1 MVIYWNMLESPSYRM
16 SCVMFGWFFFFV
28 WSFTPHS
35 RSDFHSYGDH
45 NVPDPVWHITSPRIY
60 MTLTFGSGTVYSCFY
75 NFSRSVATRDQ
86 TLISGMRGKPAL
98 PTELMQWLVLEKNYH
113 LNGSIVLSLFW
124 WYLHLEKCVWHP
136 SFQQIEV
143 PFTPRIYI

>member
-1 MVIYWNMLESPSYRM
+1 MRECCICICVYCYRL
-16 SCVMFGWFFFFV
+16 
-28 WSFTPHS
+28 PS
-35 RSDFHSYGDH
+35 RSHSATLNTISSIIINDYQQQDGLGVLYTPIKLH
-45 NVPDPVWHITSPRIY
+45 PSTY

-86 TLISGMRGKPAL
+86 TLISGMQGKPAL